1 MAVVAPLSGVLADRF
16 RPRVVSGLG
25 VACVLLTTVLA
36 RQLDGGSSLWD
47 VALVLCTQ
55 SLGFALF
62 STPNMKAIMGA
73 VSPAATGQASALA
86 ATSRSIGMVSG
97 MIVTG
102 LLLSAAIGHAPLVEH
117 PVEFAATMHRAYT
130 VFFGVVAVALGLSL
144 WPVRTASEAPAA

>member
-1 MAVVAPLSGVLADRF
+1 
-16 RPRVVSGLG
+16 
-25 VACVLLTTVLA
+25 
-36 RQLDGGSSLWD
+36 
-47 VALVLCTQ
+47 VLCAQ

-102 LLLSAAIGHAPLVEH
+102 LLLSASIGHAPVAEH
-117 PVEFAATMHRAYT
+117 PAEFALTMHRAYT
-130 VFFGVVAVALGLSL
+130 VFFGVVAVALVLSL
-144 WPVRTASEAPAA
+144 WPVRGRATREDGDPTRGVAAR